1 MPRQPLPRN
10 LRKEGYAIASLGM
23 DKRPEVASLI
33 GQCLMHWPNIE
44 LQMALLLG
52 VLLNATNEAAVAV
65 YLSLRA
71 GRVRQDAINAAAN
84 ITLNGEVL
92 ELYRAIIAFQR
103 SIEAQRNDLAHG
115 CFGVMDAVPDGVLWM
130 EPQHVAN
137 FMLNF
142 WNKIEHSTP
151 TGPPIPTSQQEKDRI
166 HEGNLDRL
174 FVYRKADIEQLLGDI
189 TALWRT
195 LGSFIYFLRNSRP
208 QNIYDQLCNEPHVK
222 TELLKI
228 RAA

>member
-1 MPRQPLPRN
+1 MPRQPLPKN

-23 DKRPEVASLI
+23 DGRPEIASLV

-52 VLLNATNEAAVAV
+52 ILLDATNEAAVAV

-71 GRVRQDAINAAAN
+71 SRAQRDTINAAAN
-84 ITLNGEVL
+84 IVLKGEVL
-92 ELYRAIIAFQR
+92 ELYRAIIAFQK

-115 CFGVMDAVPDGVLWM
+115 CFGVMNAVPDGILWM
-130 EPQHVAN
+130 ESQHAAK
-137 FMLNF
+137 FMLDF

-151 TGPPIPTSQQEKDRI
+151 TGPPITISTQERDRI
-166 HEGNLDRL
+166 QEENLDRL
-174 FVYRKADIEQLLGDI
+174 FVYRKTDIEQLLQDI
-189 TALWRT
+189 TALWRI

-208 QNIYDQLCNEPHVK
+208 HNIYCQLCNEPHVK
-222 TELLKI
+222 HELLKA
-228 RAA
+228 RTK